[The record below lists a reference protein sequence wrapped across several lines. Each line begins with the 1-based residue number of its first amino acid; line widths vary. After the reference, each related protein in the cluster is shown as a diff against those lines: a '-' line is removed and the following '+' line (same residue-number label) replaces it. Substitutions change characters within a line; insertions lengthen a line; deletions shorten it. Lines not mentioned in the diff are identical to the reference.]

1 MLFFNDISYIKESDI
16 IIIQKQYRT
25 VLHDQSDCGIHS
37 GSYCEVY
44 GRKQTDGAH
53 GIRYTVYGIRYT
65 VYGMFF
71 IFVTLSSCKAS
82 SALCMAS
89 YIAT

>member
-44 GRKQTDGAH
+44 GRRQTDGAH
-53 GIRYTVYGIRYT
+53 GIRYT